1 VRRRLLVLV
10 IVLVAGLVAA
20 LGLPLAV
27 TTAERASQEL
37 FISRADDTARFAD
50 MAESA
55 LSSGRTQRLTA
66 ALARYD
72 ELYDTPV
79 FVVDADARVIAT
91 SREGMTPT
99 DPALRPVLL
108 RGLAGRSPQQPHVL
122 WPWDDRPYVVVEP
135 VVRDTRI
142 LGAAVTISPTDE
154 SRAEVARRLGYVA
167 AGGSLALLVVA
178 LMVAVPLVEWLLRP
192 VRDLDEAA
200 HAMESGRLATHVAG
214 RTGPPELRRLATSFN
229 AMADAVAA
237 AVGKQRE
244 FVAQAS
250 HQLRNPL
257 TALRL
262 RLENAESYA
271 TDPAGRDELRSALDE
286 TDRLGAMVDSLLRL
300 ARAESALAQ
309 APPRVLD
316 VSAAI
321 ARRAR
326 AWRVAYERADVTLT
340 VDVPERVRATC
351 LPDLLDHAL
360 DALLD
365 NALKFAPAGS
375 VVVSA
380 RTAAGTGNA
389 TTGHAT
395 GWVAGSGADGGAVEI
410 RVRDSGPGLPPEELA
425 RAGDRFWRSPWHQNV
440 RGTGLGLAT
449 TRTLVEASGG
459 SMELAAARSQGL
471 EVIIRLPAAE
481 PAAAPPEDPPPE
493 GPSPEGSARD
503 APGLAGAPDGLG
515 GGGEVSGGARGT
527 SGPRRDAGPAGTS

>member
-1 VRRRLLVLV
+1 MRRRLLVLV

-72 ELYDTPV
+72 ELYDTPA

-99 DPALRPVLL
+99 DPAVRPVLL
-108 RGLAGRSPQQPHVL
+108 RGLAGRSPQRPHVL
-122 WPWDDRPYVVVEP
+122 WPWDDRPYIVVEP

-200 HAMESGRLATHVAG
+200 HALESGRLATHVAG
-214 RTGPPELRRLATSFN
+214 RTGPPELRRLAASFN

-237 AVGKQRE
+237 AVRKQREAVRKQRE

-262 RLENAESYA
+262 RLENAESYV

-300 ARAESALAQ
+300 ARAESALTQ
-309 APPRVLD
+309 ARPQVLD

-326 AWRVAYERADVTLT
+326 AWRVAYERADVTLA
-340 VDVPERVRATC
+340 VDVPEGLRATC

-380 RTAAGTGNA
+380 RSVTGTGNG
-389 TTGHAT
+389 TGCGT
-395 GWVAGSGADGGAVEI
+395 GSGGSGTGSGTVEI

-425 RAGDRFWRSPWHQNV
+425 RAGDRFWRSPRHQNV

-449 TRTLVEASGG
+449 TRSLVEASGG
-459 SMELAAARSQGL
+459 SMELAAARSRGL
-471 EVIIRLPAAE
+471 EVIIRLPGAG
-481 PAAAPPEDPPPE
+481 PA
-493 GPSPEGSARD
+493 GR
-503 APGLAGAPDGLG
+503 GA
-515 GGGEVSGGARGT
+515 GGEVSGGARGT
-527 SGPRRDAGPAGTS
+527 SGPRRDADPAGTS